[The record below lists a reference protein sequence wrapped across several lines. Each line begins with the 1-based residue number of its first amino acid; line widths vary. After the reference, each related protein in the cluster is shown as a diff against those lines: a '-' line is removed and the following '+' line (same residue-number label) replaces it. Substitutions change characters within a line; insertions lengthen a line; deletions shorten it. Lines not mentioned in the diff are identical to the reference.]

1 MSIEEAIHI
10 LDPETSADA
19 ITEIKYYAGFN
30 EEKAIEK
37 VEDACKLACDIMRKH
52 LEDTEIMFSGDD
64 CYDDLKQ
71 FSQERLIGLFLKMKK
86 LFNKACERCD
96 KLEKENIELT
106 DLDKLIESI
115 PNKRK
120 IQYYDNGKQYHTYY
134 VKGENNPCGCGSNCY
149 HYEYDGKKIY
159 GVCNACDT
167 DIYELKD
174 EYVEEI
180 LKEGIW
186 K

>member
-52 LEDTEIMFSGDD
+52 LEDTEIMFSCDD

-86 LFNKACERCD
+86 LSNKARERCD
-96 KLEKENIELT
+96 KIEKENIELT
-106 DLDKLIESI
+106 DLDKLI
-115 PNKRK
+115 N
-120 IQYYDNGKQYHTYY
+120 
-134 VKGENNPCGCGSNCY
+134 
-149 HYEYDGKKIY
+149 
-159 GVCNACDT
+159 
-167 DIYELKD
+167 
-174 EYVEEI
+174 EI
-180 LKEGIW
+180 
-186 K
+186 

>member
-1 MSIEEAIHI
+1 MSMSIEEAIHI

-52 LEDTEIMFSGDD
+52 LEDTEIMFSGDN

-96 KLEKENIELT
+96 KIEKENIELT
-106 DLDKLIESI
+106 DLDKLI
-115 PNKRK
+115 
-120 IQYYDNGKQYHTYY
+120 
-134 VKGENNPCGCGSNCY
+134 
-149 HYEYDGKKIY
+149 
-159 GVCNACDT
+159 
-167 DIYELKD
+167 D
-174 EYVEEI
+174 EI
-180 LKEGIW
+180 
-186 K
+186 

>member
-52 LEDTEIMFSGDD
+52 LEDTEIMFSGDN

-96 KLEKENIELT
+96 KIEKENIELT
-106 DLDKLIESI
+106 DLDKLI
-115 PNKRK
+115 
-120 IQYYDNGKQYHTYY
+120 
-134 VKGENNPCGCGSNCY
+134 
-149 HYEYDGKKIY
+149 
-159 GVCNACDT
+159 
-167 DIYELKD
+167 D
-174 EYVEEI
+174 EI
-180 LKEGIW
+180 
-186 K
+186 